1 MQNTMNIDTLNA
13 HGGLGSTRGHARLR
27 VGEQKPSRY
36 WVGMRGHAPTVP
48 RLLPPPRPG
57 SLSREHRLPGDLKFT
72 PRPCRFSSVRLRP
85 SRVATALPLPRG
97 RIRLALRA
105 NGPVRRRGISVL
117 VERCGFEPTRV
128 RTVDGKLVGG
138 RRTFDRKKKNF
149 PTFFSDLRSDEIT
162 R

>member
-1 MQNTMNIDTLNA
+1 MNIDTLNA

-105 NGPVRRRGISVL
+105 NGPVRRRGDLRVPCNMRAAG
-117 VERCGFEPTRV
+117 VEPTRI
-128 RTVDGKLVGG
+128 RTVDGKLVAG
-138 RRTFDRKKKNF
+138 RRTFDRKKKKKLS
-149 PTFFSDLRSDEIT
+149 FFSDLRSDEIT